1 VTSPAPPPAAPAPA
15 LATAALALARA
26 FHDGATLWC
35 WCPTATSH
43 ARHLAVE
50 FLHPVI
56 VGKRALPAIAVEAG
70 GGADALRTSVR
81 AGDVVVVV
89 ADGDEPGALDVAT
102 RAPAWGL
109 EVIWL
114 ATGPPPPAGTAARVV
129 ALGAGAEDADVVCAY
144 HLLWELA
151 HVCLEHPGVLE
162 GRAESATT
170 CPACMDAGDL
180 GEVERLGGPD
190 AVVTVG
196 GVRQLV
202 DLSLVDPCGAGEL
215 VVVHAGVAI
224 AKLVGGT
231 RG

>member
-1 VTSPAPPPAAPAPA
+1 MTPPAAPAPA
-15 LATAALALARA
+15 LAAAALALARA

-56 VGKRALPAIAVEAG
+56 VGKRALPAIAVEAEG
-70 GGADALRTSVR
+70 GVDVLRTSVR

-89 ADGDEPGALDVAT
+89 ADGDDARALDVAT

-114 ATGPPPPAGTAARVV
+114 ATGRPPPAGAATAARIV
-129 ALGAGAEDADVVCAY
+129 ALGTDAEDADVVCAY

-162 GRAESATT
+162 GRGERATT

-180 GEVERLGGPD
+180 GEVERAEGHD

-196 GVRQLV
+196 GTRQLV
-202 DLSLVDPCGAGEL
+202 DLSLVEPCGAGEL

-224 AKLVGGT
+224 AKLAGGLH
-231 RG
+231 G